1 MASSSSLPYV
11 VLLMA
16 LCFGW
21 SIAQEGLT
29 HEGCIHMPI
38 IHSTNTQYFE
48 KRAVSLALTNR
59 SDIAYYA
66 KRMIA
71 FPQPISRHVY

>member
-1 MASSSSLPYV
+1 MAFSFSYLLL
-11 VLLMA
+11 VLATWLQQS
-16 LCFGW
+16 F
-21 SIAQEGLT
+21 AQEDLI

-48 KRAVSLALTNR
+48 KRAVSLALSNR

-66 KRMIA
+66 MRTFSA
-71 FPQPISRHVY
+71 